1 MCSVFLARREK
12 PTKVGEEFSFM
23 LTPGAD
29 GDELACPAC
38 ESNRIEDITAA
49 ESPGSLTYRCLDCTA
64 EFDESG
70 GRVVP

>member
-1 MCSVFLARREK
+1 
-12 PTKVGEEFSFM
+12 M